1 MSSLARHSQTART
14 LLLVVA
20 APAYLAAFLYLRPD
34 REPETWEPGEIAAHL
49 LAGEG
54 YSLHRFTGEP
64 EPSANQEPL
73 YPLMLAAF
81 FKWAPAPYVSLLAC
95 QALAWLAASMVLARL
110 ARRCLDAPE
119 RATTLAV
126 ALWPPL
132 VVYVL
137 SYHPLWLRATMLV
150 LTLAAALR
158 YLDRPGAR
166 RAIELGTVLGLATLA
181 RTTFLALPLAMV
193 PWSLRRERSP
203 LSLSHGALML
213 VAAAL
218 VLSPWLVRNRIV
230 LGAWIPG
237 TTSSGYALL
246 IGNHPGANG
255 VMDHEA
261 LGRMNAALPAD
272 FYSLPEADRDRL
284 LRDRALTFL
293 SENPGTG
300 ARLYLAKLFYL
311 WTWRPGV
318 GQEYSPG
325 RTNAYLILWSVTLPL
340 ILLGWRLAERRS
352 GAEHP
357 RLLLGVWVFL
367 SLIYAAFAVNM
378 RFRFESEAL
387 LVPYAVLAVSQS
399 WAKLKA
405 GRDRRRLTQ
414 SRSLGRHR

>member
-1 MSSLARHSQTART
+1 MSSRARHSQTART
-14 LLLVVA
+14 ARTLLLLVA
-20 APAYLAAFLYLRPD
+20 ATAYLAAFLYLRPD
-34 REPETWEPGEIAAHL
+34 RAPETWEPGEIAAHL
-49 LAGEG
+49 LASEG
-54 YSLHRFTGEP
+54 YSLHRFTGDP

-73 YPLMLAAF
+73 YPLLLAAF
-81 FKWAPAPYVSLLAC
+81 FRWAPAPYVSLLVF
-95 QALAWLAASMVLARL
+95 QVLAWLAASIVLARL

-119 RATTLAV
+119 RATALAV

-137 SYHPLWLRATMLV
+137 AYHPLWLRATMLV

-158 YLDRPGAR
+158 YRDRPGAR
-166 RAIELGTVLGLATLA
+166 RAIELGAVLGLATLA
-181 RTTFLALPLAMV
+181 RTTFLALPLAIV

-203 LSLSHGALML
+203 LFLTHGALML
-213 VAAAL
+213 VTAAL

-237 TTSSGYALL
+237 TTTSGYALF

-255 VMDHEA
+255 VMDDEA
-261 LGRMNAALPAD
+261 LGRINAGLPAG

-293 SENPGTG
+293 FENPGRG

-318 GQEYSPG
+318 GHEYSPG
-325 RTNAYLILWSVTLPL
+325 RTRAYLILWSVTLPL
-340 ILLGWRLAERRS
+340 ILLGWRLASRRP
-352 GAEHP
+352 GAEYP
-357 RLLLGVWVFL
+357 GLPLGTWAFL

-387 LVPYAVLAVSQS
+387 LVPYAVLAVTGV
-399 WAKLKA
+399 WR
-405 GRDRRRLTQ
+405 GRLAARR
-414 SRSLGRHR
+414 